1 MEFEIK
7 HIAIYYYQ
15 LPFAPPKMKYL
26 GLNVTKYVQ
35 DLNEENYKTGKC
47 IKEELSN
54 WKDIP

>member
-35 DLNEENYKTGKC
+35 DLNEENYKTGEMYQRGTK
-47 IKEELSN
+47 
-54 WKDIP
+54 